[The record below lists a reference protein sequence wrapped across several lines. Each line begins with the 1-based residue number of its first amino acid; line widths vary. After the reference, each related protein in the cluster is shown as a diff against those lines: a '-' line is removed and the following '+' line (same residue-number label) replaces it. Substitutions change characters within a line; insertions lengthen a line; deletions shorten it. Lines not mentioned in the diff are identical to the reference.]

1 MFCMRLSVFAIVCLT
16 VGTSDGHPPAPLP
29 KIHPRVF
36 DMVTSWLSDRDDPVV
51 TEINLDAV
59 NANGNQFDFT
69 QVRTEGGWTIC
80 PNDDN
85 RGFLRF
91 KQVTSAAETI
101 AVEFQSNGGGT
112 LTTSTR
118 IEFVVAGREVRRN
131 GQAVSLRVLRV
142 IGISQN

>member
-1 MFCMRLSVFAIVCLT
+1 MSCLRFSVFAIVCLT
-16 VGTSDGHPPAPLP
+16 VGISDGQPPATLP

-36 DMVTSWLSDRDDPVV
+36 DMVTGWLSDCDGLVV

-59 NANGNQFDFT
+59 GANGNQFDFT
-69 QVRTEGGWTIC
+69 QVRTEGGWTMC

-91 KQVTSAAETI
+91 RQVTAAAETM
-101 AVEFQSNGGGT
+101 AVEFQNNGGGT

-118 IEFVVAGREVRRN
+118 IEFVVAQREVRRN
-131 GQAVSLRVLRV
+131 GKPRSLRVLRV
-142 IGISQN
+142 MAISQN